1 MKLLL
6 DTHVLLWAA
15 GAPDRLS
22 GETRTLLDDPA
33 VQPHFSP
40 VSLWEVAIKN
50 GLGRADFQVDPG
62 LMRRG
67 LIDNG
72 YEELPIRGE
81 HTIRIAA
88 LPPIH
93 RDPFDRMLIAQA
105 LVEGF
110 ILLTIDE
117 MVARYP
123 CPVRLA

>member
-15 GAPDRLS
+15 GEPDKLS
-22 GETRTLLDDPA
+22 DRARSLLEDPA
-33 VQPHFSP
+33 NQLYFSP
-40 VSLWEVAIKN
+40 LSLWEVAIKS
-50 GLGRADFQVDPG
+50 GRGRADFQVDPG

-81 HTIRIAA
+81 HAVQIAT

-105 LVEGF
+105 QVEG
-110 ILLTIDE
+110 ITLLTVDADI
-117 MVARYP
+117 ARYP
-123 CPVRLA
+123 GPIRLA